1 MATLFT
7 DILESRGNKELT
19 MDGEDIGV
27 NQFGSTLQ
35 FGGGYPLNG
44 YEKVILNFYFM
55 DSKLQIRILENNL
68 RFVYN
73 NKKKQFEN
81 MDICRI

>member
-1 MATLFT
+1 
-7 DILESRGNKELT
+7 

-44 YEKVILNFYFM
+44 FEKVDTIIPLAVWSCNL
-55 DSKLQIRILENNL
+55 KLESFNVIG
-68 RFVYN
+68 
-73 NKKKQFEN
+73 K
-81 MDICRI
+81 

>member
-7 DILESRGNKELT
+7 DILESRGNKQLT

-44 YEKVILNFYFM
+44 YEKVKLNYHIM
-55 DSKLQIRILENNL
+55 DLKLQIRSFAKIFV
-68 RFVYN
+68 RFV
-73 NKKKQFEN
+73 
-81 MDICRI
+81 

>member
-1 MATLFT
+1 
-7 DILESRGNKELT
+7 

-44 YEKVILNFYFM
+44 FEKV
-55 DSKLQIRILENNL
+55 DSMIPLI
-68 RFVYN
+68 VSS
-73 NKKKQFEN
+73 
-81 MDICRI
+81 

>member
-1 MATLFT
+1 
-7 DILESRGNKELT
+7 

-44 YEKVILNFYFM
+44 YEKVKLNF
-55 DSKLQIRILENNL
+55 DITPLKLQIINFSKILMSL
-68 RFVYN
+68 Y
-73 NKKKQFEN
+73 
-81 MDICRI
+81 

>member
-1 MATLFT
+1 
-7 DILESRGNKELT
+7 

-44 YEKVILNFYFM
+44 FEKVYTIIPLAGWSCDLKLKSFYAIG
-55 DSKLQIRILENNL
+55 K
-68 RFVYN
+68 
-73 NKKKQFEN
+73 
-81 MDICRI
+81 

>member
-1 MATLFT
+1 M
-7 DILESRGNKELT
+7 ESRGNKQLT

-44 YEKVILNFYFM
+44 YEKVKLNF
-55 DSKLQIRILENNL
+55 DITPLKLQIINFSKILVSL
-68 RFVYN
+68 YRKVPY
-73 NKKKQFEN
+73 
-81 MDICRI
+81 

>member
-1 MATLFT
+1 M
-7 DILESRGNKELT
+7 ESRGNKQLT

-44 YEKVILNFYFM
+44 YEKVKLNF
-55 DSKLQIRILENNL
+55 DITPLKLQIINFSKILVSSCIEKFHIKRIKH
-68 RFVYN
+68 RG
-73 NKKKQFEN
+73 KKF
-81 MDICRI
+81 

>member
-19 MDGEDIGV
+19 MDGEDIGI

-44 YEKVILNFYFM
+44 YEKVKLNF
-55 DSKLQIRILENNL
+55 
-68 RFVYN
+68 V
-73 NKKKQFEN
+73 
-81 MDICRI
+81 